1 MERLH
6 PEVAKL
12 AGGDRRSIGRSEE
25 VVADVLADPTLF
37 DLIFDA
43 IAGDDPLIRMRAA
56 DAVEKISARRPELL
70 RPHKRRLLT
79 ELAAIPQ
86 QEVRWHVAQ
95 MLPRLSL
102 SASERRQVAGIV
114 ESYLDDRSGIVR
126 TCAMQALAEV
136 AADDPELRARVV
148 PLLRR
153 LTRDGTPAMRAR
165 GRRLLSELEPSSVSA
180 ARSPGER
187 RTRSGRSRSD
197 ARTRP

>member
-1 MERLH
+1 MEPLH

-12 AGGDRRSIGRSEE
+12 GGGDRRSIGRSEE

-43 IAGDDPLIRMRAA
+43 IPSDDPLIAMRAA
-56 DAVEKISARRPELL
+56 DAVEKITARRPDLL

-79 ELAAIPQ
+79 EFAAIPQ

-102 SASERRQVAGIV
+102 SASERRQVADIV

-136 AADDPELRARVV
+136 AVDDPELRARVV

-165 GRRLLSELEPSSVSA
+165 GRRLLAELDPSSVSA
-180 ARSPGER
+180 SRSPSARRARS
-187 RTRSGRSRSD
+187 
-197 ARTRP
+197 ARIR

>member
-1 MERLH
+1 VEPLH

-12 AGGDRRSIGRSEE
+12 GGGDRRSIGRSEE
-25 VVADVLADPTLF
+25 VVADVLADPSLF

-43 IAGDDPLIRMRAA
+43 IANDDPLIRMRAA
-56 DAVEKISARRPELL
+56 DAVEKITAQRPDLL
-70 RPHKRRLLT
+70 RPHKHRLLT
-79 ELAAIPQ
+79 EFAAIPQ

-102 SASERRQVAGIV
+102 SASERRQVADVV

-136 AADDPELRARVV
+136 ALDDPELRARVV

-165 GRRLLSELEPSSVSA
+165 GRRLLADLDSNSITA
-180 ARSPGER
+180 ARSPGADR
-187 RTRSGRSRSD
+187 RR
-197 ARTRP
+197 

>member
-1 MERLH
+1 MEPLH

-12 AGGDRRSIGRSEE
+12 GGGDRRSIGRSEE

-43 IAGDDPLIRMRAA
+43 IASDDPLIAMRAA
-56 DAVEKISARRPELL
+56 DAVEKITARRPDLL

-79 ELAAIPQ
+79 EFAAIPQ

-102 SASERRQVAGIV
+102 SASERRQVADIV

-136 AADDPELRARVV
+136 AVDDPELRARAV

-165 GRRLLSELEPSSVSA
+165 GRRLLAELDPSSVSA
-180 ARSPGER
+180 PQSPSARRARSA
-187 RTRSGRSRSD
+187 RSRSD
-197 ARTRP
+197 ARKQP